1 MSHIFSICKLMRISL
16 RTPSDSEYTIFIAH
30 TTRRYENCNNLKPS
44 RNTRCI
50 SGQLLFTSLI
60 NFRFELI
67 YGIIWLH
74 ILYIPSGDA
83 TNNHR
88 RRRRSFVMCVWWS
101 VGELLLAWWL
111 HQTKNIYYPIYIYNA
126 QKTHI
131 SHIYAYHHEMNA
143 SGVAFWLCGGVAIE
157 RRRRS
162 LAALSPHKNL

>member
-16 RTPSDSEYTIFIAH
+16 RTPSDSEYTIFIAQ

-44 RNTRCI
+44 
-50 SGQLLFTSLI
+50 
-60 NFRFELI
+60 
-67 YGIIWLH
+67 LH
-74 ILYIPSGDA
+74 IRA
-83 TNNHR
+83 TPVHEFNQFPVRINLRYNLASHSIYTVR
-88 RRRRSFVMCVWWS
+88 RRDEQSSTTTPQFCDVCLM
-101 VGELLLAWWL
+101 VGWRAPSRLVIAPNEKYILS
-111 HQTKNIYYPIYIYNA
+111 HIYIYNA

-143 SGVAFWLCGGVAIE
+143 SGVAFWLCGGIATE